1 MEEEGGERGPNG
13 GSMIELGLRIYLL
26 IPALRIDRQE
36 KEWRNCL
43 RSHRTYVVGAW
54 PSVV

>member
-13 GSMIELGLRIYLL
+13 GSKIELGLRVCLR

-36 KEWRNCL
+36 KKCRSCL
-43 RSHRTYVVGAW
+43 KSRGTYVVGAW